1 MTPEMKDLLTRQLDE
16 AQTHDEIDKALV
28 ASMKSLVDCQCKTA
42 ERVKELRV
50 EADRAKQRREGAKWL
65 WGFLAMM
72 ASSGGGAMILKLL
85 ASWQGGHP

>member
-65 WGFLAMM
+65 WGILSAFA
-72 ASSGGGAMILKLL
+72 ASGGGAIILKLL
-85 ASWQGGHP
+85 SKYNP